1 MNFTK
6 DQLDKL
12 AENDRAIGA
21 PLGASAAQIWQE
33 SRNNPNAVS
42 PKGALGY
49 AQVMPKTLAKVEAAL
64 GRRLD
69 PTNFDDS
76 LQIQRYI
83 MTQNMQRFG
92 NYNDALRAYNSGWNP
107 EKWNNDE
114 TNAYVS
120 AITGEDGVSA
130 SRRPFVAPGT
140 GKGMQMKPDPITLA
154 LQRRANAQPV
164 ADELAD
170 GTAFDETP
178 LRSSLDNMALE
189 DAAAAESAAGIRALS
204 EKAGFVESF
213 VQAAH

>member
-1 MNFTK
+1 M
-6 DQLDKL
+6 DKL

-21 PLGASAAQIWQE
+21 PRGASAAQIWQE

-107 EKWNNDE
+107 EK
-114 TNAYVS
+114 
-120 AITGEDGVSA
+120 
-130 SRRPFVAPGT
+130 
-140 GKGMQMKPDPITLA
+140 
-154 LQRRANAQPV
+154 
-164 ADELAD
+164 
-170 GTAFDETP
+170 
-178 LRSSLDNMALE
+178 
-189 DAAAAESAAGIRALS
+189 
-204 EKAGFVESF
+204 
-213 VQAAH
+213 